1 MNDDKKIYAVIDTN
15 VLVSSLFSTH
25 SISNPFLVISA
36 VLNGRITP
44 LYNDEIIEEY
54 RDVLTR
60 DKFKFNPV
68 LIDNLISG
76 FTVFGINTPRTDAR
90 DEIFP
95 DNDDIVFYEVTMSVE
110 NAYLVTGNT
119 KHFPIKPFVV
129 TPSQMVDILHNRGL
143 L

>member
-1 MNDDKKIYAVIDTN
+1 MKDDKKIYAVIDTN
-15 VLVSSLFSTH
+15 VLVSSLFSTNN
-25 SISNPFLVISA
+25 ISNPFKVISA
-36 VLNGRITP
+36 VLNGVITP

-54 RDVLTR
+54 RDVLSR

-76 FTVFGINTPRTDAR
+76 FTEFGINTPRTKTK

-95 DNDDIVFYEVTMSVE
+95 DNDDIVFYEITMSVE

-119 KHFPIKPFVV
+119 KHFPIKPFVI
-129 TPSQMVDILHNRGL
+129 TPAQMVDILQERGL